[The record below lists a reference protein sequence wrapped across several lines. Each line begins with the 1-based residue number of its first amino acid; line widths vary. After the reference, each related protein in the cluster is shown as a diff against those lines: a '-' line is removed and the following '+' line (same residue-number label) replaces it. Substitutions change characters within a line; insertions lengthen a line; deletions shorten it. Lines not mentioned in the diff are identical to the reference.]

1 VIAGPTNCASTSTH
15 QTHSSSTQCSSRRE
29 DVSQLQPLSE
39 RTLMKVFDY
48 IVASDC
54 TAGSVFAPRLSQ
66 DPGTRV
72 LLVEAGSANGI
83 PRELG

>member
-1 VIAGPTNCASTSTH
+1 
-15 QTHSSSTQCSSRRE
+15 
-29 DVSQLQPLSE
+29 
-39 RTLMKVFDY
+39 MKVFDY
-48 IVASDC
+48 IVASDS
-54 TAGSVFAPRLSQ
+54 TAGSVFAPQLSQ